1 MTVMTLDKDEDN
13 AESESEDDIED
24 DLWQE
29 EVFDEVEFAEISKNH
44 EKMKKIVIKRYKIQI
59 QI

>member
-1 MTVMTLDKDEDN
+1 MTVMTWDKDVDN

-29 EVFDEVEFAEISKNH
+29 KVVDEVEFAEIS
-44 EKMKKIVIKRYKIQI
+44 
-59 QI
+59 